1 MWEKYHKLT
10 CSDDFRKA
18 WSEFLHS
25 SVGVRSVLFFQFV
38 TKFILEEQI
47 KAQMPVYKAAEEMSV
62 SKLDYQESNALRYC
76 SGYILRAAKKT
87 VEKAATPLKTALLL
101 CINELLESKSI
112 YSFYMHSLMLS
123 L

>member
-1 MWEKYHKLT
+1 
-10 CSDDFRKA
+10 
-18 WSEFLHS
+18 
-25 SVGVRSVLFFQFV
+25 
-38 TKFILEEQI
+38 
-47 KAQMPVYKAAEEMSV
+47 MPVYKAAEEMSV